1 MPIRILHT
9 ADWQIG
15 KGFGQIPGDDGA
27 ALRNQRLETVSAL
40 AELARAEAVDAV
52 LVAGDVFD
60 AQSVGDRTLRQVF
73 ERLRAFPGPWVL
85 LPGNHDAAVAESVW
99 DRADRLGTVPEHVH
113 LAIKAAPVLLEE
125 AGLAVLPG
133 PLQRRHEPADVTAWF
148 DEAEIPAGYTRV
160 GLAHGS
166 VTGFL
171 PAEADA
177 LNPIA
182 HGRATTA
189 GLAYLALGDWHGT
202 LQVDERTWYS
212 GTPETDRF
220 TSNNPGHA
228 LVVTLSDE
236 GTVPAVE
243 IRETTRYRWHRV
255 SQTLHEGADVA
266 ALDDRL
272 AALGEPATDQV
283 VDLTLRGALTLGD
296 KAALDE
302 TVATWRGRLRHLR
315 VDDAEL
321 TTRATEADLAALDGA
336 GFVAAAAERL
346 RQGAEAGEPADAT
359 ALEML
364 LAAHR
369 RYGEG

>member
-1 MPIRILHT
+1 MTLHILHT

-40 AELARAEAVDAV
+40 AELAREEAVDAV

-60 AQSVGDRTLRQVF
+60 AQSVGDRTIRQVF

-99 DRADRLGTVPEHVH
+99 DRAEHLGAVPEHVH
-113 LAIKAAPVLLEE
+113 LATAPAPVRLDE

-148 DEAEIPAGYTRV
+148 DEAEIPAGYTPV

-177 LNPIA
+177 ANPIA
-182 HGRATTA
+182 HDRATTA

-202 LQVDERTWYS
+202 LQVNERTWYA

-220 TSNNPGHA
+220 TSTNPGHA
-228 LVVTLSDE
+228 LLVTLPDD
-236 GTVPAVE
+236 GGAPTVAT
-243 IRETTRYRWHRV
+243 RATTRYRWHSL
-255 SQTLHEGADVA
+255 SQTLHESADVT
-266 ALDDRL
+266 ALADRL
-272 AALGEPATDQV
+272 AALGEPAPDQV
-283 VDLTLRGALTLGD
+283 VDLTLHGALTLDD

-302 TVATWRGRLRHLR
+302 TIESWRGRLRHLR
-315 VDDAEL
+315 VDDTEL
-321 TTRATEADLAALDGA
+321 TTRATEADLAALNGA
-336 GFVAAAAERL
+336 GFVATAAERL
-346 RQGAEAGEPADAT
+346 RQGAEAGEGADAT

-364 LAAHR
+364 VAAYR
-369 RYGEG
+369 RHGEG

>member
-1 MPIRILHT
+1 MTLRILHT

-40 AELARAEAVDAV
+40 AELARGEAVDAV

-60 AQSVGDRTLRQVF
+60 AQSVGDRTIRQVF

-99 DRADRLGTVPEHVH
+99 DRAERLGAVPEHVH
-113 LAIKAAPVLLEE
+113 LATTPEPVLLED
-125 AGLAVLPG
+125 AGLAVLPA

-148 DEAEIPAGYTRV
+148 DEAAIPAGYTLV

-177 LNPIA
+177 ANPIA
-182 HGRATTA
+182 LDRAATA
-189 GLAYLALGDWHGT
+189 DLAYLALGDWHGT
-202 LQVDERTWYS
+202 LQVNERTWYA

-220 TSNNPGHA
+220 TSKDPGHT
-228 LVVTLSDE
+228 LLVTLPYE
-236 GTVPAVE
+236 GGAPGVAARP
-243 IRETTRYRWHRV
+243 TTRYHWHRL
-255 SQTLHEGADVA
+255 SQSLHEADDVA
-266 ALDDRL
+266 ALADRL

-283 VDLTLRGALTLGD
+283 VNLTLHGALTLAD

-302 TVATWRGRLRHLR
+302 TLEDWGGRLRHLR
-315 VDDAEL
+315 VADTEL

-336 GFVAAAAERL
+336 GFVATAAERL

-364 LAAHR
+364 LAAYR